1 MNPSLQTLPVRHKPK
16 IDLLDERVPL
26 CLSRSQVKHCF
37 FRRAAVRACS
47 DNAAEHRRNRQRHY
61 GRIELDRADQHG
73 GENGPAAY
81 HGDPAGQDKFAA
93 AFNFGG
99 ELIDLRL
106 KPYNLVAM
114 VAVVH
119 GASLVGVLLTCVR
132 RWSAR
137 RYIPVLRWSTNRGGR
152 R

>member
-1 MNPSLQTLPVRHKPK
+1 MRRFAIAGGRSPDSSRRLATQMNPSLRTLPVRYKPK
-16 IDLLDERVPL
+16 IDLLDERLPL
-26 CLSRSQVKHCF
+26 CLSRGQFMHRF
-37 FRRAAVRACS
+37 FRRTAVRACS

-61 GRIELDRADQHG
+61 GRIELDRADQLG

-106 KPYNLVAM
+106 KQNNLIAM

-119 GASLVGVLLTCVR
+119 GASL
-132 RWSAR
+132 
-137 RYIPVLRWSTNRGGR
+137 
-152 R
+152 

>member
-1 MNPSLQTLPVRHKPK
+1 GGKRRKSVLLSERFPFSHSGRKLKP
-16 IDLLDERVPL
+16 
-26 CLSRSQVKHCF
+26 CF
-37 FRRAAVRACS
+37 FRRGAVSAGS
-47 DNAAEHRRNRQRHY
+47 NNAAEPRRNRQRHY

-119 GASLVGVLLTCVR
+119 CASL
-132 RWSAR
+132 
-137 RYIPVLRWSTNRGGR
+137 
-152 R
+152 